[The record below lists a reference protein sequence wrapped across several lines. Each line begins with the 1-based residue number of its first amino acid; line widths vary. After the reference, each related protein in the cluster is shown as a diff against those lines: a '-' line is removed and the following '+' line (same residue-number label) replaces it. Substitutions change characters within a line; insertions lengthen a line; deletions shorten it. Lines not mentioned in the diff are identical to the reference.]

1 MATAS
6 KNKSIY
12 APSGST
18 AWTLHIEFTAGTQ
31 SVANNTTSITV
42 KGSLKSGGGSFSS
55 GSSNKLTIYWHDNNT
70 NSDTSWGSTSTSA
83 MSSGATISK
92 SVTKTVTHKSDGT
105 LSGYA
110 KVVWSKNDGNSW
122 TPASGNVS
130 TSTVALTTIPRVSTP
145 TMGASSY
152 TVTSSSLPTLVV
164 KTNRASTALTHTVSI
179 NIGGTSYTMATK
191 STADSISWVMTNA
204 ARTKLLSTI
213 PNATQYTATVT
224 MTTYSGSTNLG
235 SKTCTVVLK
244 LTNSFGPTISLNNPP
259 IEELNESLTS
269 LPGFTADT
277 IVKGLSEKK
286 IGVIATA
293 ANSATVSSV
302 KIQNGS
308 ISVNATLTNG
318 VYYATFVSNQLTSAT
333 FTATVTDT
341 RGYTASVAYTGT
353 LTDYIFSSIS
363 DVIPYRNPSKSN
375 YGYVN
380 VEGKWFNGSIG
391 NSQNTLT
398 AEYQY
403 GEPYSMDQTVAYA
416 VNDTVF
422 YNRKLYSC
430 ASPTYGGNFIDAN
443 WTEVAT
449 YSTLSITSNGNNFTA
464 TNHYTTDPDHPEQ
477 NAMDCS
483 YERNYVIKVRIYDA
497 ITGIISEQVVNLGAA
512 IPVLW
517 MGERTIRVGGAI
529 IPNLFGMEYGNN
541 PTDLTLID
549 GATFKRL
556 IDTMPVY
563 FGSISI
569 GSTGTFT
576 LPEHGQYEI
585 ITVSDYKSHCSRWL
599 VDTLSKVPSFQSDGF
614 GQWSHTSSDTAG
626 NMQGA
631 LSITNSNYTW
641 YDYNSRINR
650 TNGIVSVHLIFKP
663 IAAESSTG
671 AKTIGYIQK
680 AYLRPQTV
688 MKAVC
693 QGSSQYRFLAEINS
707 NGAIAVERYGYGT
720 TELVFPASAWLNIF
734 MTYVATSHPVVI
746 TCDSTDGRIFT
757 VSQHGYTGLERTT
770 YVYYRLL
777 RHTT

>member
-70 NSDTSWGSTSTSA
+70 GKDTSWGSTSTSA

-110 KVVWSKNDGNSW
+110 KVVWSKNDGNNW

-130 TSTVALTTIPRVSTP
+130 TSTVALTTIPRTSTP

-152 TVTSSSLPTLVV
+152 TVTASSLPTLVV
-164 KTNRASTALTHTVSI
+164 KTNRASTALSHRASI
-179 NIGGTSYTMATK
+179 TINGTRYPFNNDNPFTTD
-191 STADSISWVMTNA
+191 TCSWAMTSA
-204 ARTKLLSTI
+204 ARTKLLQTI

-224 MTTYSGSTNLG
+224 LTTYSGSKNLG

-244 LTNSFGPTISLNNPP
+244 LTNSFGPTISLNGPP

-308 ISVNATLTNG
+308 VSVNATLTNG
-318 VYYATFVSNQLTSAT
+318 VYYATFVSSQLTSAT

-416 VNDTVF
+416 VDDTVF

-443 WTEVAT
+443 WTEVTT

-517 MGERTIRVGGAI
+517 MGERTIRVGGAAI
-529 IPNLFGMEYGNN
+529 MNYLGMPGTSGENI
-541 PTDLTLID
+541 ID
-549 GATFKRL
+549 GGFFERILSNNGRSNNGVISTSGGTITLPDSSGVYMLLLSGTNNFSVSDKAYLLLPSQNLAWCISEVTQYYSLSQAIDSWASRFTNYDDSSIFWRRNGICGFRL
-556 IDTMPVY
+556 IAKNSSSIAYSTSAVTICTLVPSLRPRLAFRLLSQGSSNNIFMETVNTSGTITFSRYRNGGADATMA
-563 FGSISI
+563 
-569 GSTGTFT
+569 TGTWINLDAPGYIAAEEGF
-576 LPEHGQYEI
+576 
-585 ITVSDYKSHCSRWL
+585 ITVS
-599 VDTLSKVPSFQSDGF
+599 
-614 GQWSHTSSDTAG
+614 
-626 NMQGA
+626 
-631 LSITNSNYTW
+631 ITNGTTVTVTPKLASLRY
-641 YDYNSRINR
+641 
-650 TNGIVSVHLIFKP
+650 HLI
-663 IAAESSTG
+663 
-671 AKTIGYIQK
+671 
-680 AYLRPQTV
+680 
-688 MKAVC
+688 
-693 QGSSQYRFLAEINS
+693 
-707 NGAIAVERYGYGT
+707 
-720 TELVFPASAWLNIF
+720 
-734 MTYVATSHPVVI
+734 
-746 TCDSTDGRIFT
+746 RI
-757 VSQHGYTGLERTT
+757 Y
-770 YVYYRLL
+770 
-777 RHTT
+777 

>member
-6 KNKSIY
+6 NNKSLY

-18 AWTLHIEFTAGTQ
+18 SWTLHIEFTAGTQ

-164 KTNRASTALTHTVSI
+164 KTNRASTALTHTASI

-191 STADSISWVMTNA
+191 STSDSISWSMTSA

-213 PNATQYTATVT
+213 PSATQYTATVT
-224 MTTYSGSTNLG
+224 MTTYSDSTSLG

-244 LTNSFGPTISLNNPP
+244 LTNSFGPTISLNNSP
-259 IEELNESLTS
+259 IAELNESLTS
-269 LPGFTADT
+269 LSGFTADM

-293 ANSATVSSV
+293 ANSATISSV

-308 ISVNATLTNG
+308 VSVNATLTND
-318 VYYATFVSNQLTSAT
+318 VYYATFAPSQLTSAT

-363 DVIPYRNPSKSN
+363 NVIPYRSPSKSN

-416 VNDTVF
+416 VDDTVF

-430 ASPTYGGNFIDAN
+430 ASPTYGGGFDTLA
-443 WTEVAT
+443 WTEVET
-449 YSTLSITSNGNNFTA
+449 YTSLNITSNGNNFVA
-464 TNHYTTDPDHPEQ
+464 TNHYTANPEQ
-477 NAMDCS
+477 YAMDCS

-497 ITGIISEQVVNLGAA
+497 ITGIISEQVVNLGSA

-517 MGERTIRVGGAI
+517 MGERTIRVSGA
-529 IPNLFGMEYGNN
+529 LFSNMYGAPYSTTENGQIVTKEGYMDGDKFVSLCK
-541 PTDLTLID
+541 PIEQTLSYTSD
-549 GATFKRL
+549 FT
-556 IDTMPVY
+556 VY
-563 FGSISI
+563 DSSG
-569 GSTGTFT
+569 T
-576 LPEHGQYEI
+576 LPNVVKTGQ
-585 ITVSDYKSHCSRWL
+585 TVYVYGCARPTSQIAAGGSA
-599 VDTLSKVPSFQSDGF
+599 TMFNIPTGF
-614 GQWSHTSSDTAG
+614 KPA
-626 NMQGA
+626 
-631 LSITNSNYTW
+631 
-641 YDYNSRINR
+641 
-650 TNGIVSVHLIFKP
+650 GIVRQL
-663 IAAESSTG
+663 
-671 AKTIGYIQK
+671 
-680 AYLRPQTV
+680 
-688 MKAVC
+688 C
-693 QGSSQYRFLAEINS
+693 QGSNQKIWLLQINQNGS
-707 NGAIAVERYGYGT
+707 AVFSRLRNGADQAATAGT
-720 TELVFPASAWLNIF
+720 AEWLP
-734 MTYVATSHPVVI
+734 YSVSYI
-746 TCDSTDGRIFT
+746 TK
-757 VSQHGYTGLERTT
+757 E
-770 YVYYRLL
+770 
-777 RHTT
+777 